1 MNLLNDWISEPLLNA
16 LGWTLVHSVW
26 QLILIAGL
34 LALVLRLAKSSTP
47 ALKYGLAVA
56 ALMVSFFSVGLTF
69 VYEWSQVE
77 AAASI
82 SLPEDFTLKVYQE
95 QVGEEI
101 SLESWMTQT
110 SFWIE
115 TNLTWLVNFWFLG
128 ALLFVFRLANSLS
141 EIRSLRKQSTVLLD
155 FETQQVAQRIAKK
168 LGIQRKFELRTHHK
182 AQSPLTFGTLKPV
195 ILLPAALVFHLT
207 PHQLEAILAHEFA
220 HVKRNDYLVHLL
232 LSGLEVIFFFHPCYW
247 WMSQTVK
254 ELRENAAD
262 DLALKSGIQP
272 KVLATSLAEVI
283 NFTRENTPELS
294 LTAGKKRNPTLL
306 RIKRIL
312 GYSTE
317 NYPQTPLIS
326 IPMLLTAFLSLG
338 LMASA
343 QQDTPKSPEAPQLAS
358 EELPLSSS
366 FVPITPQ
373 DTTIKTYIDRKT
385 QETIEVYGKNT
396 MIITSD
402 DGKVYQVNGDRLIYE
417 GDTLPL
423 SPKTKA
429 ALEKLKNLETSS
441 IPDLDFPPAP
451 EFPMELEMVPMPD
464 FEVNIPG
471 FEEIPPF
478 PMEAMAMPPFPDFPM
493 AFEFQS
499 AFAGA
504 WAGGD
509 TTKMTPQEREKLQ
522 KEMAFRA
529 KEFSREAELRA
540 KDWEQKWKEN
550 EQERQAK
557 MAEWEARFKEEFEP
571 RIKDFELRMKE
582 WQAANEPKMKEFE
595 AKMKAW
601 QEAQEPK
608 LKEFESRMKEWE
620 KAQKPKLE
628 EFQKKME
635 IWQKEHKAKME
646 EFQMLLKEELQ
657 KAKEN
662 N

>member
-1 MNLLNDWISEPLLNA
+1 MNLLNDWISDHLLKA
-16 LGWTLVHSVW
+16 LGWTLVHSIW
-26 QLILIAGL
+26 QLILISAVL
-34 LALVLRLAKSSTP
+34 YLALKLAKGTTP
-47 ALKYGLAVA
+47 ALKYGFGVF
-56 ALMVSFFSVGLTF
+56 ALSVSFFSVGLTF
-69 VYEWSQVE
+69 LYEWTQVKTSSAFFLDE
-77 AAASI
+77 GFSI
-82 SLPEDFTLKVYQE
+82 LISPVESGKEFSWENLMFQTTL
-95 QVGEEI
+95 
-101 SLESWMTQT
+101 
-110 SFWIE
+110 WIE
-115 TNLTWLVNFWFLG
+115 TNLMWLVNFWFLG

-168 LGIQRKFELRTHHK
+168 LGIQRKFELRTHQR

-207 PHQLEAILAHEFA
+207 PQQLEAILAHEFA

-232 LSGLEVIFFFHPCYW
+232 LSGLEVIFFFHPCFW

-262 DLALKSGIQP
+262 DLALKAGIQP

-294 LTAGKKRNPTLL
+294 LTASKKRNPTLL

-326 IPMLLTAFLSLG
+326 IPMLLTVFLSLG

-343 QQDTPKSPEAPQLAS
+343 QQDTPKSAEAPRPIVEDLA
-358 EELPLSSS
+358 LSPS
-366 FVPITPQ
+366 FVLTAPQ
-373 DTTIKTYIDRKT
+373 DTTIKTYIDPKT
-385 QETIEVYGKNT
+385 KETIKVYGKNT
-396 MIITSD
+396 MVITSD

-423 SPKTKA
+423 SPKTKK
-429 ALEKLKNLETSS
+429 ALENLKNLEMSEM
-441 IPDLDFPPAP
+441 PDLDFPPAP
-451 EFPMELEMVPMPD
+451 DYPIEMEMAPMPD
-464 FEVNIPG
+464 FEIDIPE
-471 FEEIPPF
+471 FEDIPPI

-493 AFEFQS
+493 EFEFRNDFPAEFFKS
-499 AFAGA
+499 
-504 WAGGD
+504 D
-509 TTKMTPQEREKLQ
+509 TTKMTAAEREKWH
-522 KEMAFRA
+522 KEMADRVR
-529 KEFSREAELRA
+529 EFSKEAELRA
-540 KDWEQKWKEN
+540 KEWEIRWKEN

-557 MAEWEARFKEEFEP
+557 MAEWEAKFKQEFEP
-571 RIKDFELRMKE
+571 RMKEFELRMKE

-601 QEAQEPK
+601 QDAQEPK
-608 LKEFESRMKEWE
+608 LKEFELRMKEWE

-635 IWQKEHKAKME
+635 VWQQEHKAKMD

-657 KAKEN
+657 KAKEKN
-662 N
+662 